1 MWHTRDYFDST
12 DKDVENIFQNATLM
26 IPEKARR
33 DELANMTNLM
43 FVAAISQGKIRA
55 PGTKNTG
62 VHRDNMLTLCQNCNI
77 LTIRNTRNTQHSIEE
92 NMWTISLIN

>member
-1 MWHTRDYFDST
+1 
-12 DKDVENIFQNATLM
+12 M

-43 FVAAISQGKIRA
+43 LVAAISQGKISA

-62 VHRDNMLTLCQNCNI
+62 VHRDNILTLCKKCNI
-77 LTIRNTRNTQHSIEE
+77 LKIRNTRNTQLSIEE
-92 NMWTISLIN
+92 NMRTISLIN

>member
-1 MWHTRDYFDST
+1 
-12 DKDVENIFQNATLM
+12 M

-62 VHRDNMLTLCQNCNI
+62 VHRDNILTLCQNCN
-77 LTIRNTRNTQHSIEE
+77 T
-92 NMWTISLIN
+92 